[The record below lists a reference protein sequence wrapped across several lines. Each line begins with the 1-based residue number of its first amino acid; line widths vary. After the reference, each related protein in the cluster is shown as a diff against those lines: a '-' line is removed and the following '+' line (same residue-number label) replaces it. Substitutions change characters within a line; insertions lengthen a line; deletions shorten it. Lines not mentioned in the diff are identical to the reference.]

1 MYYRIEYI
9 FYLFAKASTVSGW
22 AYLVLPIKFVGMSYC
37 LRNSGYEKK
46 YGKHIVTPKI
56 GCCLGYDVLNILPY
70 LEFLKRYVAIT
81 YPIVKFQMF

>member
-1 MYYRIEYI
+1 MILFGRKIRIYHKYI
-9 FYLFAKASTVSGW
+9 FKI
-22 AYLVLPIKFVGMSYC
+22 LPIKFVGMSYC

-70 LEFLKRYVAIT
+70 LEFLKRFVT
-81 YPIVKFQMF
+81 TTHLVVKF